1 MLAYPTDKCTN
12 FCSLLVHLYY
22 ITKNKK
28 PENPLLK
35 MEPNIR
41 LQPQDTYLLVSKL
54 DQLIRV
60 CSKISAI
67 TTATFV
73 IYIGLIVIS
82 FIATI
87 AAIAAAK

>member
-1 MLAYPTDKCTN
+1 
-12 FCSLLVHLYY
+12 
-22 ITKNKK
+22 
-28 PENPLLK
+28 

-54 DQLIRV
+54 DRLIQV

-87 AAIAAAK
+87 AAIAVAK